1 MDEDT
6 TTKLKASI
14 YLSVAKFVESKTA
27 DLNVGASPSFVA
39 SLVELVYNQLVEMG
53 EDLELFADHAG
64 RTVVNS
70 SDVYMLARRND
81 ALTAALKEYEK
92 TLPR

>member
-1 MDEDT
+1 MAEDT
-6 TTKLKASI
+6 ATKLKAAI
-14 YLSVAKFVESKTA
+14 YLSVARFVEAKTA
-27 DLNVGASPSFVA
+27 ELNVAASPSFVA
-39 SLVELVYNQLVEMG
+39 SLVELVYNQLVVMG

-70 SDVYMLARRND
+70 SDVYMLARRNEV
-81 ALTAALKEYEK
+81 LTAALKEYEQ